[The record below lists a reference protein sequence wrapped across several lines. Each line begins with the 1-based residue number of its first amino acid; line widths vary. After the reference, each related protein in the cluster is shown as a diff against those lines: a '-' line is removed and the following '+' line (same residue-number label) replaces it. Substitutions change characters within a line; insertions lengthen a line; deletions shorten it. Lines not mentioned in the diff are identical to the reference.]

1 MNFMQVEKFIDFLDR
16 NFKKILN
23 TLNTYIYF
31 KYLRKYYPIIL
42 TFLFIIYIF
51 WSLSSSNVN
60 LQNIQN
66 TKYFFN
72 FIFISFSISPIFLI
86 LSSLRFHFMKIL
98 FCINTSFGKSLDSIL
113 IASSLDAFTPA
124 KINDF
129 ARLKNQKN
137 KKILFSI
144 ILIERIFDLFILLFF
159 LVINL
164 NFLAYSVLVAFSFL
178 GYLIL
183 NLLYIKR
190 TFKIKEFI
198 IFVSS
203 VLLTSFHWQIAF
215 YIFKNS
221 FLSFYKLFNFDYL
234 LIEKIITLKK
244 FALITLIS
252 VLPISFGG
260 FGLREVTSLNVLNNI
275 DPSIVLG
282 SSFAYGIAVSGS
294 LTFIGLL
301 YVNIRKYNF

>member
-1 MNFMQVEKFIDFLDR
+1 
-16 NFKKILN
+16 
-23 TLNTYIYF
+23 
-31 KYLRKYYPIIL
+31 
-42 TFLFIIYIF
+42 
-51 WSLSSSNVN
+51 
-60 LQNIQN
+60 
-66 TKYFFN
+66 
-72 FIFISFSISPIFLI
+72 
-86 LSSLRFHFMKIL
+86 MKIL
-98 FCINTSFGKSLDSIL
+98 FRINTSFGKSLDSIL

-137 KKILFSI
+137 KKILFYI
-144 ILIERIFDLFILLFF
+144 ILIERIFDLFILFVFF
-159 LVINL
+159 IFNL
-164 NFLAYSVLVAFSFL
+164 NLLRYSVLVAFSFL
-178 GYLIL
+178 GYLIF
-183 NLLYIKR
+183 NSLYIKR
-190 TFKIKEFI
+190 NFKIKEFI

-203 VLLTSFHWQIAF
+203 VLLTSLHWQIAF
-215 YIFKNS
+215 YIFKKS
-221 FLSFYKLFNFDYL
+221 FFSFYKLFNFDYL
-234 LIEKIITLKK
+234 IVEKIVTLKK

-301 YVNIRKYNF
+301 YVNIRKYKF